1 MMKNINLKT
10 GVMVVV
16 LALTQASCF
25 DDLNT
30 IPLDKDEITS
40 VEVYKDPA
48 SYRKVLA
55 KIYAGLALSGQQG
68 PSGLAD
74 ISGIDE
80 GFSTYL
86 RQYWKAQEL
95 STDEAVI
102 GWNDGN
108 IHDFHQQDWDANNEF
123 ITAMYNRIFY
133 QISLCNE
140 FLRETTEE
148 KLASRGI
155 SGNILTDISTY
166 RSEVRFL
173 RALSYYHAL
182 DMFRNVPFVT
192 EANAVG
198 NFFPDQI
205 NKEDLFS
212 FIETEVKEVEPT
224 LKAPK
229 TNEYGRADQAAAW
242 MLLAKLYLNAEVYIG
257 QNRYTDCITYCNKV
271 IGAPFTL
278 STNYANLFTAD
289 NHLSPEIIFPVLFD
303 GINSKTWG
311 GMTFVVHAAV
321 GGSMNVNDF
330 GIDGGWGGTRTT
342 SAIVKKFTAGK
353 GGDVLISPIDPNP
366 NYARI
371 YAPGGY
377 QGWDPAKAKTFSS
390 PKNDGQFQGYIY
402 FDEPTEF
409 KFTTGPNWDE
419 NYGDNG
425 ADGTLDQNGAN
436 FVIPEAGFYKVNA
449 DIPGKKY
456 SILKTSWGLI
466 GSATPTGWDSDT
478 DLKYD
483 SKTNTWSLTINLVKG
498 EVKFRANDGWD
509 LNYGD
514 DGSNASLEE
523 GGANIQIPSD
533 GTYIIKL
540 ILDRPEYSYH
550 LEKGSIDS
558 RGMFYTTGQNLEIA
572 DISQFTE
579 GYAVSKFKNVTSTGQ
594 PGSDKVFV
602 DTDFPLFRLADA
614 YLMLAEAVLRGG
626 AGSSR
631 DQALQYVNALRSRA
645 FKGASGNITDSE
657 LNLDFILDERA
668 RELLWECT
676 RRTDLV
682 RFGRFSQSTY
692 LWPWKGGVAEG
703 RSTDSKYNV
712 YPLPASD
719 LGANPKLKQNPGY

>member
-1 MMKNINLKT
+1 MKNIKLKT
-10 GVMVVV
+10 GILIAI
-16 LALTQASCF
+16 LALTHPSCF

-30 IPLDKDEITS
+30 VPLDKDEITS

-148 KLASRGI
+148 KLSSRGI
-155 SGNILTDISTY
+155 TGNVLTDVTTY
-166 RSEVRFL
+166 RNEVRFL

-205 NKEDLFS
+205 TKEDLFS
-212 FIETEVKEVEPT
+212 FIETELKEVEPA

-229 TNEYGRADQAAAW
+229 TNEYGRADQAAVW
-242 MLLAKLYLNAEVYIG
+242 MLLAKLYLNAEVYTG
-257 QNRYTDCITYCNKV
+257 QNKYTDCITYCNKV
-271 IGAPFTL
+271 IAAPFSL
-278 STNYANLFTAD
+278 DPKYENLFRAD
-289 NHLSPEIIFPVLFD
+289 NNKSPEIIFPILFD
-303 GINSKTWG
+303 GVNSKTWG

-342 SAIVKKFTAGK
+342 SAIVKKFTSGK
-353 GGDVLISPIDPNP
+353 GGDVLVYPLTPNV
-366 NYARI
+366 NLTKI
-371 YAPGGY
+371 YAPGSY
-377 QGWDPAKAKTFSS
+377 QGWDPAKANTFTS
-390 PKNDGQFQGYIY
+390 PKNDGNFEGYIY
-402 FDEPTEF
+402 FSEPAEF
-409 KFTTGPNWDE
+409 KFTVGPNWDE
-419 NYGDNG
+419 NYGDDGANG
-425 ADGTLDQNGAN
+425 SLEQNGAN
-436 FVIPEAGFYKVNA
+436 LKIATAGVYKINVDLIN
-449 DIPGKKY
+449 KKY
-456 SILKTSWGLI
+456 TLVKTTWGVI

-478 DLKYD
+478 DFAYD
-483 SKTNTWSLTINLVKG
+483 AKTNSWSITIPLVKG
-498 EVKFRANDGWD
+498 EIKFRANDGWN

-514 DGSNASLEE
+514 NGANASLEE

-540 ILDRPEYSYH
+540 YLDKPDYSYQ

-558 RGMFYTTGQNLEIA
+558 RGMFYTSGQNLEIT
-572 DISQFTE
+572 DITQFTE
-579 GYAVSKFKNVTSTGQ
+579 GYAVTKFKNITSAGQ

-602 DTDFPLFRLADA
+602 DNDFPLFRLADA
-614 YLMLAEAVLRGG
+614 YLMLAEAVIRGG
-626 AGSSR
+626 TGSSR
-631 DQALQYVNALRSRA
+631 DQALQQINKLRARA
-645 FKGASGNITDSE
+645 FKGPSGNIESGDLT
-657 LNLDFILDERA
+657 LDFILDERA

-692 LWPWKGGVAEG
+692 LWPWKGGVPEG
-703 RSTDSKYNV
+703 RSTDLKFNV
-712 YPLPASD
+712 YPIPASD

>member
-1 MMKNINLKT
+1 MKNINQRIGIL
-10 GVMVVV
+10 V
-16 LALTQASCF
+16 LVLSLCHPSCF

-30 IPLDKDEITS
+30 EPLDKDEITS
-40 VEVYKDPA
+40 IEVYKNPEN
-48 SYRKVLA
+48 YKKVLA

-95 STDEAVI
+95 PTDEAVI

-108 IHDFHQQDWDANNEF
+108 IADFHQQDWDAANEF

-140 FLRETTEE
+140 FIRETTEE
-148 KLASRGI
+148 KVASRGI
-155 SGNILTDISTY
+155 TGPIVSEIATY

-192 EANAVG
+192 EANEVG

-205 NKEDLFS
+205 DKVDLFN
-212 FIETEVKEVEPT
+212 FIEKE
-224 LKAPK
+224 LKEIESSLKGPK
-229 TNEYGRADQAAAW
+229 ANEYGRADQGAAW
-242 MLLAKLYLNAEVYIG
+242 MLLAKLYLNAETYIG
-257 QNRYTDCITYCNKV
+257 VNKNTDCITYCNKV
-271 IGAPFTL
+271 ISGPYRL
-278 STNYANLFTAD
+278 EPKYENLFKSD
-289 NHLSPEIIFPVLFD
+289 NFKSQEIIFPIIFD
-303 GINSKTWG
+303 GTNSKTWG

-342 SAIVKKFTAGK
+342 SAIVKKYTPGQ
-353 GGDVLISPIDPNP
+353 GGEVLVKALVPNA
-366 NYARI
+366 NFKKI
-371 YAPGGY
+371 YAPGAY
-377 QGWDPAKAKTFSS
+377 QGWDPAKANTFTS
-390 PKNDGQFQGYIY
+390 PKDDGKYEGYIY
-402 FDEPTEF
+402 FAEPSEF

-419 NYGDNG
+419 NFGDNG
-425 ADGTLDQNGAN
+425 GDGTLESGSAN
-436 FVIPEAGFYKVNA
+436 LNVEEAGFYKVNI
-449 DIPGKKY
+449 DIPGRTYTIKK
-456 SILKTSWGLI
+456 TTWGLI

-478 DLKYD
+478 DLRYD
-483 SKTNTWSLTINLVKG
+483 AKTNSWSITINLKPG
-498 EVKFRANDGWD
+498 AIKFRANDGWD

-514 DGSNASLEE
+514 TGANASLEE
-523 GGANIQIPSD
+523 GGTDIAITSE
-533 GTYIIKL
+533 GTYKITL
-540 ILDRPEYSYH
+540 YLDKPEYSYSI
-550 LEKGSIDS
+550 EKSSVDS
-558 RGMFYTTGQNLEIA
+558 RGMFYTAGQNLEIA
-572 DISQFTE
+572 DISQFTD
-579 GYAVSKFKNVTSTGQ
+579 GYAVTKYKNITSDGK
-594 PGSDKVFV
+594 PGSDKVFI

-614 YLMLAEAVLRGG
+614 YLMLAEAVVRGG
-626 AGSSR
+626 GGSSK
-631 DQALQYVNALRSRA
+631 DQALQLVNNLRTRA
-645 FKGASGNITDSE
+645 FSGTTGNITSND
-657 LNLDFILDERA
+657 LNLDFIIDERA
-668 RELLWECT
+668 RELIWECT

-703 RSTDSKYNV
+703 RSTDKKYDI
-712 YPLPASD
+712 YPIPSSD